1 MFQQARTSNLADW
14 LLPKLGAAYGFTP
27 TPEQVLAYIYA
38 VLSSPTYRQKYAAEL
53 RIDFPRVPFTADAD
67 LFCQMAALGQDLI
80 DLHLLRKTVQVAGVR
95 YQGQGSDTI
104 ERVRYEESTGR
115 VWINKD
121 KYFENI
127 TPEMWE
133 YQIGGYQVLEKY
145 LKDRKGRVLTDPI
158 RYIHIA
164 EAIAQTIA
172 HQAQLNALYGTVEVV
187 VIVP

>member
-1 MFQQARTSNLADW
+1 
-14 LLPKLGAAYGFTP
+14 
-27 TPEQVLAYIYA
+27 
-38 VLSSPTYRQKYAAEL
+38 
-53 RIDFPRVPFTADAD
+53 
-67 LFCQMAALGQDLI
+67 MAALGQDLI
-80 DLHLLRKTVQVAGVR
+80 DLHLLRKTVRVAGVR

-104 ERVRYEESTGR
+104 ERVRYAESTGQ
-115 VWINKD
+115 VWINQN

-127 TPEMWE
+127 TPDMWR
-133 YQIGGYQVLEKY
+133 YRIGGYQVLEKY